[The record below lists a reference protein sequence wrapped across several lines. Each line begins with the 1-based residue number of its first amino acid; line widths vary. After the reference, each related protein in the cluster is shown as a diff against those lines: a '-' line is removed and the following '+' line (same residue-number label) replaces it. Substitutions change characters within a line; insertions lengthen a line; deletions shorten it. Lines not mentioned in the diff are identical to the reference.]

1 MRLGWSE
8 QAVAAGQ
15 DSGDVSFLSPW
26 IESWRQLAVER
37 SWPNHYIVWGIF
49 RSNLH

>member
-26 IESWRQLAVER
+26 IESWRQLAVETLLAK
-37 SWPNHYIVWGIF
+37 S
-49 RSNLH
+49 LHRLGDFPE